1 LWNETLLYLY
11 TKLRHK
17 VLTETKKN
25 HKMKNWINTLIEEKG
40 LNIHT
45 TIDVEGKSGLNII
58 PLGVVVEHILIAPQ
72 HEQNQIKNTLVK
84 IDFHNGDV
92 MHFLTFLAK
101 AIAR

>member
-1 LWNETLLYLY
+1 MRDEPD
-11 TKLRHK
+11 
-17 VLTETKKN
+17 VETKKN
-25 HKMKNWINTLIEEKG
+25 HKMKNWIYTLIEEKG
-40 LNIHT
+40 LNLQT

-58 PLGVVVEHILIAPQ
+58 PLGVVVEHILIAPT

-92 MHFLTFLAK
+92 MHFFTFLAK